1 LFLES
6 PAGVGFSYSNKSSDY
21 DINGDRKT
29 AADNYVFLVNWLER
43 FPEYK
48 NRDFYIAGESYAG
61 HYAPQLA
68 HNILYH
74 NKKANRT
81 IVNLDGIMVCVFHFV
96 PFFYLLLSNWKKN
109 VEKLSLIFHVLI
121 MPLNIYRYH

>member
-81 IVNLDGIMVCVFHFV
+81 IVNLKGIMVCVFHF
-96 PFFYLLLSNWKKN
+96 LLFVIKLEREHIEN
-109 VEKLSLIFHVLI
+109 LSLLFHVLI
-121 MPLNIYRYH
+121 MPLNIYH

>member
-48 NRDFYIAGESYAG
+48 NRDFYLAGESYAG
-61 HYAPQLA
+61 HYVPQLA

-81 IVNLDGIMVCVFHFV
+81 IVNLKGIMVCVFHFV